1 MTKIELI
8 TKKIDELKE
17 DRKKQLEYDID
28 KETKKWFVN
37 RTDELI
43 FKYKVK
49 LFELKE
55 KEKVEPVVDP
65 SVDDG
70 FTTYDGMDIDDYN
83 EMKSKE
89 WNEEELQ
96 KKKDKEYQE
105 AFYSKEIDKWVGL
118 EEPTQ
123 ENYGFDMEGYYREKN
138 GWILLNVFKSP
149 VEGDLRVTINYLT
162 KYIDGIDTNDSNRL
176 ISVGKDMASTEV
188 LSNIWDRRKFEYIG
202 EHYIAPVKENTSGLT
217 MWEYK
222 KY

>member
-49 LFELKE
+49 LSELKE

-65 SVDDG
+65 SVADG

-89 WNEEELQ
+89 WDEEELQ
-96 KKKDKEYQE
+96 KKR
-105 AFYSKEIDKWVGL
+105 I
-118 EEPTQ
+118 
-123 ENYGFDMEGYYREKN
+123 KN
-138 GWILLNVFKSP
+138 IKKRF
-149 VEGDLRVTINYLT
+149 I
-162 KYIDGIDTNDSNRL
+162 
-176 ISVGKDMASTEV
+176 
-188 LSNIWDRRKFEYIG
+188 
-202 EHYIAPVKENTSGLT
+202 VK
-217 MWEYK
+217 K
-222 KY
+222 